1 MRDPTDIDQADVYK
15 QDVKAGT
22 LTRER
27 DDVVFRYDPG
37 YADSGLPPVATSLPL
52 ATAEVRERGGAVPAF
67 FAGLL
72 PEGRRLTAVRRAVKT
87 SDDDELS
94 QLLVVGRDCIGDVRI
109 VPAGLDPDTLRD
121 SEFSVSAP
129 EEVSFSALLERE
141 LGVDIASAPSVP
153 GVQDK
158 ISDQMLSLPVR
169 AREGSALLKLS
180 PSAYPK
186 LIENE
191 AFFLGLASTAGLQVP
206 RFAVIHDRDG
216 QSGLVVERFDRDRDH
231 RRAQEDAVQL
241 ARRWPASKYRLTT
254 RDVFDAVLR
263 VTPARPVAASRLVKL
278 FVFSYLIGNGDLH
291 GKNVSVYDH
300 PEGLWSVTPAYDLLS
315 TIPYGDQ
322 RMALRMEGRDANLRR
337 DTFVAAGARVG
348 LREKVIDT
356 VVDDLCDRIE
366 PHVDAV
372 SSIGFDD
379 RRTRQLIDVMRE
391 RIAGLRMR

>member
-1 MRDPTDIDQADVYK
+1 MTILRVRGRRAVDHRRADGRDPTDIDQADVYK

-27 DDVVFRYDPG
+27 DDMVFRYDPG
-37 YADSGLPPVATSLPL
+37 YADSGLPPVAATLPL

-67 FAGLL
+67 FAGH
-72 PEGRRLTAVRRAVKT
+72 
-87 SDDDELS
+87 
-94 QLLVVGRDCIGDVRI
+94 
-109 VPAGLDPDTLRD
+109 
-121 SEFSVSAP
+121 
-129 EEVSFSALLERE
+129 
-141 LGVDIASAPSVP
+141 IASAPSVP

-180 PSAYPK
+180 PGACPK

-206 RFAVIHDRDG
+206 RFAVIHDRGG